1 MGLKQDIRD
10 SADYKKFKKIVQ
22 QVEGRLNVEK
32 DQSEAIALH
41 AGRTSRK
48 LYGEKRYSP
57 KALIDA
63 SENDLSVRS
72 RLIEMRVKASM
83 QIDTLNDACKAMKS
97 SMLTNFQDRMKK
109 MFGTVGDRN
118 AFMDT
123 MIASA
128 LEVERDGSALIKAL
142 DTLIQDIDKAS
153 YHLKGVI
160 ECLGMLESS
169 KGGKVI

>member
-1 MGLKQDIRD
+1 MGLKQDIRE
-10 SADYKKFKKIVQ
+10 SADFKKFKKVVQ
-22 QVEGRLNVEK
+22 QVESRLNVEK
-32 DQSEAIALH
+32 DQNEAVALH

-72 RLIEMRVKASM
+72 RLVEMRVKASM
-83 QIDTLNDACKAMKS
+83 QIDVLNDACKAMKY

-109 MFGTVGDRN
+109 MFSTVGDRN
-118 AFMDT
+118 AFMET

-128 LEVERDGSALIKAL
+128 LEIERDGTALIKAL
-142 DTLIQDIDKAS
+142 DTLVQDIDKAS

-160 ECLGMLESS
+160 ECLSMLESS